1 MATVTEKTRVEATQA
16 GRVDRVVQTLTGR
29 TRGGVRGLIQHGCV
43 TVNETPC
50 ASDFQPV
57 MEGDVVVVAYDPERK
72 YAEKPL
78 AAANAPF
85 KILFEDEKLLVV
97 EKAAH
102 LLTVPTPKR
111 ESNTLVHLLQ
121 EYVSR
126 GLKRRRRVEVV
137 HRLDRG
143 VSGVLVFAKDGAT
156 AEMLRDQ
163 FAATKPEREYTAIV
177 AGRMEASEGTF
188 DKNLMTEVKTIHRFA
203 TARPDQGER
212 AVTHYQVVRRLRN
225 TTLVRVRLET
235 GRRNQIRVHFADAG
249 HPVLGDPRYSPE
261 RAKHPRWHPRRMAL
275 HAACLGFTHPHTE
288 KPLRFASPL
297 PPEFTEF
304 LASQA

>member
-1 MATVTEKTRVEATQA
+1 MATVTEKTRVEAAQA
-16 GRVDRVVQTLTGR
+16 GRVDRVVQALTGR

-43 TVNETPC
+43 TVNDTPC
-50 ASDFQPV
+50 ISDFQPV
-57 MEGDVVVVAYDPERK
+57 QEGDQVTVTYEPERK

-78 AAANAPF
+78 PAAHAPF

-126 GLKRRRRVEVV
+126 GLKKRRRVEVV

-156 AEMLRDQ
+156 AEMLREQ

-177 AGRMEASEGTF
+177 AGRMEADEGTF
-188 DKNLMTEVKTIHRFA
+188 DKNLMTAVKTIHRFA
-203 TARPDQGER
+203 TTRPDQGER

-249 HPVLGDPRYSPE
+249 HPVIGDPRYAPE

-275 HAACLGFTHPHTE
+275 HAACLAFTHPHSGE
-288 KPLRFASPL
+288 ALRFASPL
-297 PPEFTEF
+297 PREFEDF
-304 LASQA
+304 LATQG